1 MLGLC
6 SATVSKHASH
16 DEGRAWERWGLIRG
30 RWDGSFPP
38 PTSERCTMVAD
49 RRTDGRAV
57 RNAGLLLAFLLT
69 AGSPHCLSAQDY
81 RAQAL
86 RILRT
91 VPLVDG
97 HNDIP
102 DAIRER
108 GGLDSVDFGVL
119 QPKLMTDIPKL
130 RAGAVGAQFW
140 AAYVPVATLHGG
152 EHPAVYAL
160 EQIDLVHRLC
170 RKYRQ
175 TLAPAETV
183 ADVERNFTA
192 VRGSLSGS
200 KVSCLI
206 GIEGGHAIENS
217 LGALRMFYRL
227 GVRYMT
233 LTHWETIDWAD
244 AATDSAK
251 HGGLTPFGEEVV
263 REMNRVGMLVD
274 LAHGSDATM
283 VEAIRVS
290 PAPVLFSHSSARALC
305 DHVRNVPDSILRMVK
320 ANGGV
325 VMVNFYP
332 TFVSEAVRAYGDSVT
347 ARSRALRAAGVD
359 SAAIADSVK
368 GWDAR
373 APKATLSQ
381 VADHIA
387 HVRDVAGGDHVGVGS
402 DFDGITTVPVGLED
416 VSKFPD
422 LLAELLRRG
431 WSEQDVRKVAG
442 LNVLRVLRA
451 AERVSTEMRQGHH

>member
-1 MLGLC
+1 MR
-6 SATVSKHASH
+6 VIWK
-16 DEGRAWERWGLIRG
+16 
-30 RWDGSFPP
+30 
-38 PTSERCTMVAD
+38 VAV
-49 RRTDGRAV
+49 G
-57 RNAGLLLAFLLT
+57 LAFLVGLRP
-69 AGSPHCLSAQDY
+69 AEPLCAQDY

-97 HNDIP
+97 HNDLP

-108 GGLDSVDFGVL
+108 GGLDSVDFAVL

-130 RAGAVGAQFW
+130 RAGAVGAQYW
-140 AAYVPVATLHGG
+140 AAYVPVTTLHGG

-170 RKYRQ
+170 HKYRQ
-175 TLAPAETV
+175 TFAPALTA
-183 ADVERNFTA
+183 ADIERNFKA
-192 VRGSLSGS
+192 G
-200 KVSCLI
+200 KISCLI

-263 REMNRVGMLVD
+263 REMNRLGMLVD
-274 LAHGSDATM
+274 LSHVSDATM
-283 VEAIRVS
+283 VDAIRVS
-290 PAPVLFSHSSARALC
+290 RAPVFFSHSSARALAN
-305 DHVRNVPDSILRMVK
+305 HVRNVPDSILKMVRT
-320 ANGGV
+320 NGGV
-325 VMVNFYP
+325 VMVNFNP
-332 TFVSEAVRAYGDSVT
+332 GFVSEAVRVYEDSM
-347 ARSRALRAAGVD
+347 ARRARALRAAGVD
-359 SAAIADSVK
+359 TTAVADSLK
-368 GWDAR
+368 GWAAR
-373 APKATLSQ
+373 GPKATLSQ
-381 VADHIA
+381 VADHIE
-387 HVRDVAGGDHVGVGS
+387 HIRDVAGVDAVGLGS
-402 DFDGITTVPVGLED
+402 DFDGITEVPVGLED

-431 WSEQDVRKVAG
+431 WNEQDIRKVAG
-442 LNVLRVLRA
+442 LNALRVLRA
-451 AERVSTEMRQGHH
+451 AEGAASKQ

>member
-1 MLGLC
+1 MATYWRALVLFVFL
-6 SATVSKHASH
+6 SA
-16 DEGRAWERWGLIRG
+16 G
-30 RWDGSFPP
+30 PP
-38 PTSERCTMVAD
+38 
-49 RRTDGRAV
+49 V
-57 RNAGLLLAFLLT
+57 R
-69 AGSPHCLSAQDY
+69 LSAQDY

-91 VPLVDG
+91 VPLIDG

-140 AAYVPVATLHGG
+140 AAYVPVTTLHGG

-160 EQIDLVHRLC
+160 EQIDLVHRMC
-170 RKYRQ
+170 RKYGQ

-183 ADVERNFTA
+183 ADVERNFKA
-192 VRGSLSGS
+192 ERGRRSGS
-200 KVSCLI
+200 SFERPGTMRDSKISCLI

-263 REMNRVGMLVD
+263 REMNRLGMLVD
-274 LAHGSDATM
+274 LSHVSDATM
-283 VEAIRVS
+283 VDAIRVS
-290 PAPVLFSHSSARALC
+290 HAPVFYSHSSARALC
-305 DHVRNVPDSILRMVK
+305 NHVRNVPDSILKMVR

-325 VMVNFYP
+325 VMVNFNP
-332 TFVSEAVRAYGDSVT
+332 GFVSEVVRVYEDSM
-347 ARSRALRAAGVD
+347 AKRARALRAAGVD
-359 SAAIADSVK
+359 TTALADSLK
-368 GWDAR
+368 GWAAR
-373 APKATLSQ
+373 GPKATLAQ
-381 VADHIA
+381 VADHIE
-387 HVRDVAGGDHVGVGS
+387 HIRDVAGVDAVGLGS
-402 DFDGITTVPVGLED
+402 DFDGITEVPVGLED

-431 WSEQDVRKVAG
+431 WSEQDIRKVAG

-451 AERVSTEMRQGHH
+451 AEGVAASKQ

>member
-1 MLGLC
+1 MRVIWKAAVGL
-6 SATVSKHASH
+6 V
-16 DEGRAWERWGLIRG
+16 LI
-30 RWDGSFPP
+30 
-38 PTSERCTMVAD
+38 
-49 RRTDGRAV
+49 
-57 RNAGLLLAFLLT
+57 LT
-69 AGSPHCLSAQDY
+69 ASPPVRLTAQDY

-86 RILRT
+86 RILKT
-91 VPLVDG
+91 VPLIDG

-108 GGLDSVDFGVL
+108 GGLDSVDFTVL

-130 RAGAVGAQFW
+130 RAGAVGAQYW
-140 AAYVPVATLHGG
+140 AAYVPVTTIHGG

-170 RKYRQ
+170 HKYRQ
-175 TLAPAETV
+175 TFAPALAA
-183 ADVERNFTA
+183 ADVERNFKA
-192 VRGSLSGS
+192 G

-251 HGGLTPFGEEVV
+251 HGGLTAFGEDVV
-263 REMNRVGMLVD
+263 REMNRLGMLVD
-274 LAHGSDATM
+274 LSHVSDATM
-283 VEAIRVS
+283 VDAIRVS
-290 PAPVLFSHSSARALC
+290 RAPVFFSHSSARALC
-305 DHVRNVPDSILRMVK
+305 NHVRNVPDSILKMVR

-325 VMVNFYP
+325 VMANFNP
-332 TFVSEAVRAYGDSVT
+332 GFVSEAVRVYEDSMT
-347 ARSRALRAAGVD
+347 ARARALRVAGLD
-359 SAAIADSVK
+359 STSVADSLK
-368 GWDAR
+368 TWRAR
-373 APKATLSQ
+373 GPKATLAQ
-381 VADHIA
+381 VVDHIE
-387 HVRDVAGGDHVGVGS
+387 HIRDVAGVDAVGLGS
-402 DFDGITTVPVGLED
+402 DFDGITEVPVGLED

-431 WSEQDVRKVAG
+431 WSEQDVRKVTG
-442 LNVLRVLRA
+442 LNALRVLRA
-451 AERVSTEMRQGHH
+451 AELAAARM

>member
-1 MLGLC
+1 MFRRLALVILALGVL
-6 SATVSKHASH
+6 
-16 DEGRAWERWGLIRG
+16 
-30 RWDGSFPP
+30 
-38 PTSERCTMVAD
+38 TSWR
-49 RRTDGRAV
+49 
-57 RNAGLLLAFLLT
+57 LA
-69 AGSPHCLSAQDY
+69 AQDY

-91 VPLVDG
+91 TPLIDG

-108 GGLDSVDFGVL
+108 GGVDSVDFSVL

-140 AAYVPVATLHGG
+140 AAYVPVTTIHGG

-175 TLAPAETV
+175 TLDLAETA
-183 ADVERNFTA
+183 ADIERNFKATSSRA
-192 VRGSLSGS
+192 SSLNYERPHSSGTRDA
-200 KVSCLI
+200 KISCLI

-217 LGALRMFYRL
+217 LGALRMFYQL

-263 REMNRVGMLVD
+263 REMNRLGMLVD
-274 LAHGSDATM
+274 LSHVSDATM
-283 VEAIRVS
+283 VDAIRVS
-290 PAPVLFSHSSARALC
+290 RAPVFFSHSSARALC
-305 DHVRNVPDSILRMVK
+305 NHVRNVPDSILKMVRT
-320 ANGGV
+320 NGGV
-325 VMVNFYP
+325 VMVNFNP
-332 TFVSEAVRAYGDSVT
+332 GFVSEAVRVYEDSMA
-347 ARSRALRAAGVD
+347 ARARALRAAG
-359 SAAIADSVK
+359 ADSGVVADSLK
-368 GWDAR
+368 AWGAR
-373 APKATLSQ
+373 APKATLAQ
-381 VADHIA
+381 VADHIE
-387 HVRDVAGGDHVGVGS
+387 HVRDVAGVDAVGLGS
-402 DFDGITTVPVGLED
+402 DFDGITEVPVGLED

-431 WSEQDVRKVAG
+431 WSEQDVKKVAG
-442 LNVLRVLRA
+442 LNALRVLRA
-451 AERVSTEMRQGHH
+451 AEQVAAPRKM

>member
-1 MLGLC
+1 M
-6 SATVSKHASH
+6 K
-16 DEGRAWERWGLIRG
+16 
-30 RWDGSFPP
+30 
-38 PTSERCTMVAD
+38 
-49 RRTDGRAV
+49 AV
-57 RNAGLLLAFLLT
+57 RQFVGWSGSLTAVLLLSAYPPDRL
-69 AGSPHCLSAQDY
+69 AAQDY

-86 RILRT
+86 RILKT
-91 VPLVDG
+91 VPLIDG

-102 DAIRER
+102 DAVRGR
-108 GGLDSVDFGVL
+108 GGLDSVDFAAS
-119 QPKLMTDIPKL
+119 QPKLMTDIPRL
-130 RAGAVGAQFW
+130 RAGGVGGQFW
-140 AAYVPVATLHGG
+140 SAYVPVTTIHGG

-170 RKYRQ
+170 RKYPQ
-175 TLAPAETV
+175 TFAEAAT
-183 ADVERNFTA
+183 AAAVERNFKA
-192 VRGSLSGS
+192 G
-200 KVSCLI
+200 KISCLI

-217 LGALRMFYRL
+217 LGALRMFARL

-233 LTHWETIDWAD
+233 LTHWETLDWAD

-251 HGGLTPFGEEVV
+251 HNGLTPFGEEVV

-274 LAHGSDATM
+274 LAHVSDATM
-283 VEAIRVS
+283 VGAIRVS
-290 PAPVLFSHSSARALC
+290 RAPVLFSHSSARALC

-347 ARSRALRAAGVD
+347 ARSRALRAAGAD
-359 SAAIADSVK
+359 SALIADTVRSRETS
-368 GWDAR
+368 G
-373 APKATLSQ
+373 PKATLSQ
-381 VADHIA
+381 VADHIE
-387 HVRDVAGGDHVGVGS
+387 HIRDVAGVDHVGLGS

-442 LNVLRVLRA
+442 LNVLRVLRD
-451 AERVSTEMRQGHH
+451 AERVSREMSAARD